1 MTYLD
6 STHFSDKLSYK
17 ILFISSYGFKDT
29 NLTSLE
35 HLQEFF
41 RKLRNWWDFSH
52 RERYQPGS
60 LTGGTRQAHWMLTGQ
75 RLTGGTPLSD
85 WKMNQKGGCFEDRTQ
100 DLRACNQGSNHCG
113 TETHMNKD

>member
-1 MTYLD
+1 M
-6 STHFSDKLSYK
+6 HFSDRNLYK
-17 ILFISSYGFKDT
+17 ILFILSYGFKDT

-60 LTGGTRQAHWMLTGQ
+60 LTGGTRQAHWMLTGR
-75 RLTGGTPLSD
+75 RLTGGTSLSGLENESKR
-85 WKMNQKGGCFEDRTQ
+85 W
-100 DLRACNQGSNHCG
+100 LL
-113 TETHMNKD
+113 